1 VRALAA
7 SPPARAETRRHAEAF
22 SWDATAAGIE
32 EMFRAMIARHDGTR
46 AAG

>member
-7 SPPARAETRRHAEAF
+7 SPPPRAATRRHAEAF
-22 SWDATAAGIE
+22 SWDATAAGLE
-32 EMFRAMIARHDGTR
+32 EMFRAVIARDGGAK